1 MQASEIF
8 EVLNRHVFDEE
19 KSYLINNVTDNYA
32 RFVGIFRSTTPR
44 LKIIQ
49 NLLQSR
55 EIRFG
60 DALEEII
67 GKIIADMGY
76 INLEK
81 NLAAEDGKRKRLNCD
96 QYFSTADFS
105 QFFLVEQKV
114 RDDHDSSKKSG
125 QIENFERKLAILYK
139 RHGSKLTGVMYFID
153 PSLAK
158 NRRYYLDELST
169 TIHPKYNIDLW
180 LCYNGE
186 LFEKLGRPAAWST
199 LEQALIE
206 WRDTVRQDINLN
218 YDLEPEATVAETQ
231 SVTLSTWLSFAKN
244 DLLWTNGVVKC
255 LFPTGEGLQAIT
267 IDLERRFEKVLTE
280 QKQRKAFELTVSLLK
295 HRLREY
301 YNLDLPSNRQQ
312 SSL

>member
-8 EVLNRHVFDEE
+8 EILNRHVFDEE

-44 LKIIQ
+44 LKITQ

-67 GKIIADMGY
+67 GKTIADMGY

-81 NLAAEDGKRKRLNCD
+81 TLVTESGKRKRLNCD
-96 QYFSTADFS
+96 QYFSTPDLS
-105 QFFLVEQKV
+105 RFFLVEQKV

-125 QIENFERKLAILYK
+125 QLENFERKLAILYK
-139 RHGSKLTGVMYFID
+139 RHGNKLTGVMYFID
-153 PSLAK
+153 PSLTK

-169 TIHPKYNIDLW
+169 TIHLKFNIDLW

-186 LFEKLGRPAAWST
+186 LFDKLGNKGAWHT
-199 LEQALIE
+199 LEQALIQ

-218 YDLEPEATVAETQ
+218 YDLEPETTVIETQ
-231 SVTLSTWLSFAKN
+231 SVTLSTWLSFAQN

-255 LFPTGEGLQAIT
+255 LFPTGEGLRAVIL
-267 IDLERRFEKVLTE
+267 DLEKRFEHVLTK
-280 QKQRKAFELTVSLLK
+280 QKQRAAFQLTINLLRQRIK
-295 HRLREY
+295 DY
-301 YNLDLPSNRQQ
+301 YNLDLPDSEQ
-312 SSL
+312 